1 MRRLK
6 SEQTIGSQWFAKISE
21 FLQAHEWL
29 VLLILLLAVVAIPL
43 LGIKSSVIRILCR
56 ILMYCTLAGSLNVV
70 NGYTGQ
76 GCIGYAGF
84 FAIGAYSMAILST
97 KAALSFW
104 VILPLAGII
113 TALVGALICLP
124 TLKMKG
130 IYLSLITLGASE
142 AIRIIALNWTSL
154 TGGPYGIKNI
164 PRPTL
169 ASLTINSPEKFYYLF
184 LVIGIVFLFTTH
196 RVLHSR
202 VGRAWLSI
210 REDELAARSLGVN
223 LKAFKITNFAYAT
236 FWAGVAGA
244 AYAAYLQYID
254 SSAFNTDE
262 GFNILSMVIIG
273 GQGTLVGPVV
283 GSIIVNVL
291 TEALRGIGQWRYVAY
306 GALIIAMMWW
316 RPQGLMG
323 ASNSILAGKKKL
335 GSAVVEKLKKGE
347 ST

>member
-1 MRRLK
+1 MRK
-6 SEQTIGSQWFAKISE
+6 NKIEQTIIGQWFTKLSD
-21 FLQAHEWL
+21 FRQTHERLVRL
-29 VLLILLLAVVAIPL
+29 VLFLAVAVIPL
-43 LGIKSSVIRILCR
+43 LGIKSSAIRILCR
-56 ILMYCTLAGSLNVV
+56 ILMYCTLAGSLNVI

-84 FAIGAYSMAILST
+84 FAVGAYSMAILATRASF
-97 KAALSFW
+97 SFW
-104 VILPLAGII
+104 IILPLAGIM

-164 PRPTL
+164 PRPML
-169 ASLTINSPEKFYYLF
+169 GSMIINSPEMFYYLF
-184 LVIGIVFLFTTH
+184 LAIGILFLFTTH
-196 RVLHSR
+196 RVLQSR

-273 GQGTLVGPVV
+273 GQGTLVGPLV
-283 GSIIVNVL
+283 GSVIVNVL

-306 GALIIAMMWW
+306 GILIIAMMWW

-323 ASNSILAGKKKL
+323 ASNSVLAGRKKL
-335 GSAVVEKLKKGE
+335 GAATEKAKKGE